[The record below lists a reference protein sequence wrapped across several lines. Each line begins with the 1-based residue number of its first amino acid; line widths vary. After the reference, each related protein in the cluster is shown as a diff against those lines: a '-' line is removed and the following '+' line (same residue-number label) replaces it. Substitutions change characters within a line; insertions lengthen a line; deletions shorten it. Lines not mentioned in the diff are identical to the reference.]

1 MNDLDAIQSFFRLFS
16 EIKIKSEYCF
26 LTKHCSCDISKMVN
40 IYLTMALILPANKE
54 KIHTFYL
61 SGAACLGSLAGS
73 PLDLGGI
80 NAIENTKKKSWNKL
94 EFRPFDWQ
102 ERCYFATPLRQPW
115 NSSGQWGEEGI
126 CMQKS
131 NSFIVLWQKQRKR
144 FLLLILEYTMHVIR
158 VHFSGE
164 NAFVLN

>member
-73 PLDLGGI
+73 PLYLEGI
-80 NAIENTKKKSWNKL
+80 KAIENTKIHKS
-94 EFRPFDWQ
+94 
-102 ERCYFATPLRQPW
+102 
-115 NSSGQWGEEGI
+115 
-126 CMQKS
+126 
-131 NSFIVLWQKQRKR
+131 
-144 FLLLILEYTMHVIR
+144 
-158 VHFSGE
+158 
-164 NAFVLN
+164 